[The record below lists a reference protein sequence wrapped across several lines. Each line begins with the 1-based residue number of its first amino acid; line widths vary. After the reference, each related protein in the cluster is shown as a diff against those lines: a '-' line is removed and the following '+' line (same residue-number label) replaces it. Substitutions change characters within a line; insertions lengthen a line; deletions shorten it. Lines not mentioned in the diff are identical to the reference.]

1 MTETSDRQQ
10 AAQEDKLPA
19 QYINYVFF
27 SLDPVWRRLPDEER
41 ERGKREFLEAAQEH
55 SGEMLLRSFSLMG
68 LRADADFMLWRIGY
82 DLDAFEGM
90 TAALLKTGLGKYL
103 RVSYSYFALSRRS
116 IYVGEH
122 TPGFENRTYIVP
134 GEGEYLFVYPFVKT
148 RAWYRL
154 PMEERQRMMNE
165 HMQIGR
171 KHYPVKNNTGYC
183 FGIDDYEFIL
193 SFEAESPEKFQDLM
207 MELRESEASSYTEL
221 DTPIFTCRR
230 RSPARNSAESG
241 LTGDLVLELQHQL
254 HVYCFATHQPWPGG
268 TDLAS
273 RLLRWSG
280 ILPSGRRTLT
290 LYN

>member
-1 MTETSDRQQ
+1 MTETHTRQQ
-10 AAQEDKLPA
+10 QTTEEKLPA

-27 SLDPVWRRLPDEER
+27 GLDPLWRRLPDGER
-41 ERGKREFLEAAQEH
+41 ERGKHEFLKAAETH
-55 SGEMLLRSFSLMG
+55 SGEMLLRTFSLMG

-82 DLDAFEGM
+82 DLDAFESM
-90 TAALLKTGLGKYL
+90 TGALLKTGLGKYL

-148 RAWYRL
+148 RTWYRL
-154 PMEERQRMMNE
+154 PIEERQRMMNE

-230 RSPARNSAESG
+230 RTLPKI
-241 LTGDLVLELQHQL
+241 LE
-254 HVYCFATHQPWPGG
+254 
-268 TDLAS
+268 
-273 RLLRWSG
+273 
-280 ILPSGRRTLT
+280 TLG
-290 LYN
+290 

>member
-1 MTETSDRQQ
+1 MTETRTQHQQ
-10 AAQEDKLPA
+10 ASEEKLPA
-19 QYINYVFF
+19 QYINYIFLK
-27 SLDPVWRRLPDEER
+27 LDPLWRRLSDEER
-41 ERGKREFLEAAQEH
+41 ERGKKEFLAAAEEH
-55 SGEMLLRSFSLMG
+55 SGQMLLRCFSLMG

-82 DLDAFEGM
+82 DLEAFENM
-90 TAALLKTGLGKYL
+90 TAALLNSGLGKYL
-103 RVSYSYFALSRRS
+103 TVTYSYFALSRRS
-116 IYVGEH
+116 VYVGEH
-122 TPGFENRTYIVP
+122 TPGFENRTHIIP

-148 RAWYRL
+148 REWYRL

-230 RSPARNSAESG
+230 RT
-241 LTGDLVLELQHQL
+241 LTEVLEFL
-254 HVYCFATHQPWPGG
+254 G
-268 TDLAS
+268 
-273 RLLRWSG
+273 
-280 ILPSGRRTLT
+280 
-290 LYN
+290 